1 MYLRRLEI
9 AGFKSFAGRVKFDF
23 KPGVV
28 AIVGPNGSGKSNVAE
43 AIQWVLGAQ
52 NSRDLRARKSEELI
66 YSGSEGGKTKA
77 SMAEV
82 VMTLEGK
89 TSETEL
95 GVDQLIVS
103 RRLYRS
109 GETEY
114 RLGGRKVLVK
124 DLMKILAQAGFGTSS
139 YTVIGQG
146 MIDSLIIASPA
157 ERKLLFEEASGI
169 RAFELE
175 RADTLRKLA
184 RAEERATAL
193 RDEVSQLI
201 PERDALA
208 LQVDRLARHA
218 QLTAQ
223 LRALRSQYIGSQL
236 LRLRTE
242 RAAAKQSQKD
252 WQQKLRQSEKILKQR
267 QAEAQALASSSAD
280 NSAKQAQLLERL
292 SQIDSERTALAEQ
305 IATIQAQLQ
314 ILDQLQRQQGTRPV
328 ELKDQLKQIDGRL
341 VEFRKKLIKQVAASE
356 QYADRIAAHNKNIEG
371 FTKQLTRLRA
381 KLRSNQRN
389 SYLAQA
395 LGLAR
400 LLVKDLQSDKPL
412 QPAAMRLA
420 LHKLIRSVK
429 LASESDLTAVPL
441 EIAKLQQQISREIAR
456 REDIVEQQTTEII
469 KVRSIELDIHAL
481 EREEIELQARLAET
495 REAHQDSPQERS
507 KHATE
512 LRGLTKRRDA
522 LDGQAATLRAELT
535 ELTAGGTTDEQVALA
550 HAVDAAARVVED
562 AQAELARLENAFQ
575 DYKRAEQALRD
586 QATAWHIA
594 ARPSDQVENV
604 DERDITRVE
613 AEIEVIGEV
622 DEALV
627 QAHTELADRVS
638 YLETQATDMEAG
650 VKDLR
655 KVLTELERRIQTTFE
670 KNFARINTEYTKQ
683 FARLFRGGS
692 AALELTRYEDD
703 EYGIEITAK
712 PPGKRVELLSS
723 LSGGERALAAIALL
737 AAILSVNPSPFV
749 VLDEVDAALDDAN
762 AQLFTETLK
771 QLARHSQLLVITH
784 NHETMLSADALYG
797 ITTTPKAA
805 STVIAVDL
813 QAAEALTVG

>member
-66 YSGSEGGKTKA
+66 YSGSEGGKAKA

-89 TSETEL
+89 TGETEL

-124 DLMKILAQAGFGTSS
+124 DLMKILAQAGFGASS

-193 RDEVSQLI
+193 RDEVGQLM

-236 LRLRTE
+236 QRLRTD
-242 RAAAKQSQKD
+242 RAAAKQSQKE
-252 WQQKLRQSEKILKQR
+252 WQQKLRQSEKTLKQR

-280 NSAKQAQLLERL
+280 NSAKQAQLLEQL

-314 ILDQLQRQQGTRPV
+314 MLDQLQRQQGTRPV
-328 ELKDQLKQIDGRL
+328 ELKDQLKQIDSRL
-341 VEFRKKLIKQVAASE
+341 AEFRKKLIKQVAASE

-400 LLVKDLQSDKPL
+400 LLVQDLQSDKPL

-507 KHATE
+507 KHVAE

-522 LDGQAATLRAELT
+522 LDGQAVTLRAELT

-562 AQAELARLENAFQ
+562 AQAELAGLENAFQ
-575 DYKRAEQALRD
+575 ENERAEQALRD
-586 QATAWHIA
+586 QAAAWHVA
-594 ARPSDQVENV
+594 ARASDQVEVV

-638 YLETQATDMEAG
+638 YLEAQATDMEVG
-650 VKDLR
+650 VKNLR

-670 KNFARINTEYTKQ
+670 KNFARINAEYAKQ
-683 FARLFRGGS
+683 FARLFRGGT

-813 QAAEALTVG
+813 QAAEALTVR

>member
-389 SYLAQA
+389 SYLVQA